1 MNTLVVTY
9 LVYMSISIGLT
20 VWVARVLFKHG
31 ARFLV
36 DAMGGDTG
44 LADSWNHLLVVG
56 FYLINLGYV
65 AFNLKVQ
72 VPVTNTQQA
81 IEVLASQIGLVL
93 MVLGM
98 MHFFNL
104 LGFHRFRRRR
114 LVPTPPAVP
123 IDGLK
128 ERLGNKEMI

>member
-1 MNTLVVTY
+1 MNAIVITY
-9 LVYMSISIGLT
+9 LVYVVLSLALT

-36 DAMGGDTG
+36 DAMGGDRE

-65 AFNLKVQ
+65 AFNLKVGA
-72 VPVTNTQQA
+72 PVDNSQEA
-81 IEVLASQIGLVL
+81 IEVLAQQMGLVL
-93 MVLGM
+93 LVLGV

-104 LGFHRFRRRR
+104 YGINRLRRKKTAETSV
-114 LVPTPPAVP
+114 VPAKKQ
-123 IDGLK
+123 LK
-128 ERLGNKEMI
+128 MV

>member
-1 MNTLVVTY
+1 MNDLVITY
-9 LVYMSISIGLT
+9 ICYTAISIGLT

-36 DAMGGDTG
+36 DAMGGDAG

-65 AFNLKVQ
+65 AFNLKVGA
-72 VPVTNTQQA
+72 PVLNVQQA
-81 IEVLASQIGLVL
+81 IEVLASQVGLVL
-93 MVLGM
+93 IALGV

-104 LGFHRFRRRR
+104 YAFNRLRRKKYE
-114 LVPTPPAVP
+114 TPPALP
-123 IDGLK
+123 AEESRKRWGREEK
-128 ERLGNKEMI
+128 P